1 MPQNTN
7 LNTAPYFDDFS
18 EDKNFKRVLFKP
30 GTAIQSRELTTLQS
44 ILQNQIEN
52 FGQHF
57 FKEGAKV
64 IPGQTSYDNQYE
76 YVQVNSSYFGT
87 DLRDYISLLVGKTIV
102 GATSGVTAKVIN
114 TITDADSDNNNN
126 TLYVRYIK
134 SNSTDFTGS
143 RFVDG
148 EELITEETLSTDTFA
163 IQSGNGFANCI
174 PENATGTASSA
185 AISDGVYFIRGHFVK
200 VLSESIILD
209 QYGNTPSYRV
219 GLLINE
225 EIVTPF
231 DDESLY
237 DNAQGYSNYSAP
249 GADRFKISTSLIKK
263 SLTDFNDEN
272 FIELMRIENG
282 VLQTF
287 TKETVGSTIRD
298 ELARRVW
305 KLYRKSF

>member
-87 DLRDYISLLVGKTIV
+87 DLRDYISLLIGKTIV
-102 GATSGVTAKVIN
+102 GASSGVTAKVIN
-114 TITDADSDNNNN
+114 TLTDTNSDNNNN
-126 TLYVRYIK
+126 TLYIRYIK

-148 EELITEETLSTDTFA
+148 EELLTEETLTTSTTT
-163 IQSGNGFANCI
+163 IQAGNGFANCI
-174 PENATGTASSA
+174 A
-185 AISDGVYFIRGHFVK
+185 
-200 VLSESIILD
+200 
-209 QYGNTPSYRV
+209 
-219 GLLINE
+219 
-225 EIVTPF
+225 
-231 DDESLY
+231 
-237 DNAQGYSNYSAP
+237 
-249 GADRFKISTSLIKK
+249 
-263 SLTDFNDEN
+263 
-272 FIELMRIENG
+272 ENG
-282 VLQTF
+282 TRIFKLF
-287 TKETVGSTIRD
+287 CP
-298 ELARRVW
+298 RR
-305 KLYRKSF
+305 RQI